1 MFSQKNL
8 NSFAYVVV
16 PGQFSFL
23 NEPDQY
29 QLNAMARFLL
39 EKEGFAVF
47 GAYETLPEELALL
60 HCGGL
65 FFELKNESGML
76 RTKLQFNLLDC
87 HRKKVFESAEGVSR
101 EKEYRKAYQES
112 LRNAFESLKEEQ
124 YQYVPLAEEYK
135 KTIPLDMKLVEH
147 ENKSKVLYKNKEGLC
162 IQLTEN
168 KGSYEG
174 RSFSIGATK
183 VSSETLVVS
192 LVKTSMPNVFK
203 TFWKESL
210 GNVVQTI
217 AYFDEKGNLNV
228 DFETPKGVSVMLFEP
243 VP

>member
-29 QLNAMARFLL
+29 QLNAMAKFLL
-39 EKEGFAVF
+39 EKHGFVVF
-47 GAYETLPEELALL
+47 GEYDAIPEELVVLN
-60 HCGGL
+60 CSGL
-65 FFELKNESGML
+65 FFQLHKESNILK
-76 RTKLQFNLLDC
+76 TKLKFDLLDC
-87 HRKKVFESAEGVSR
+87 HRKKVFESSIGVSK

-124 YQYVPLAEEYK
+124 YQYVPLAEEYT
-135 KTIPLDMKLVEH
+135 KTIPLDMKLVENK
-147 ENKSKVLYKNKEGLC
+147 NKSKVLYRNKEGLC

-168 KGSYEG
+168 KGSYVG
-174 RSFSIGATK
+174 RSFSIGAAK

-192 LVKTSMPNVFK
+192 LLKTSMPNVFK

-210 GNVVQTI
+210 GNVLQTI

-228 DFETPKGVSVMLFEP
+228 DFETPEGVSVMVFEP